1 MKQYLLLAA
10 LGATLVAGCSTNTT
24 KTAAADDDE
33 KVTVTGSRIPR
44 SDRNAAGVKSSS
56 DTNAIKDMMRPNAGG
71 GMPGS

>member
-10 LGATLVAGCSTNTT
+10 LGASLVAGCSTNNT

-44 SDRNAAGVKSSS
+44 NDRNAAGVKSTS
-56 DTNAIKDMMRPNAGG
+56 DTNAIKDMMKPNPGG